1 MSRIDTR
8 RVTHQHTGELVVFLI
23 GMRVNQP
30 WRPDH
35 WLPAF
40 LAMPRMLAELLRD
53 RDSGLLGSRFLV
65 GADGATL
72 VQYWD
77 SQAKLY
83 AYASTPDAEH
93 RPAWAAFNRRVRRAP
108 RAIGIW
114 HETYVVDRAESIY
127 VGMPTF
133 GLARATSA
141 VEIGRRTERARDR
154 LAVGGSTP
162 GTDATE
168 LATT

>member
-8 RVTHQHTGELVVFLI
+8 RVTHEHTGELVVFLI
-23 GMRVNQP
+23 GMRVNQL

-40 LAMPRMLAELLRD
+40 LAMPRMLAELMRD
-53 RDSGLLGSRFLV
+53 PDSGLLGSRFLI

-72 VQYWD
+72 VQYWG
-77 SQAKLY
+77 SQDKLY
-83 AYASTPDAEH
+83 AYASAPQAEH

-127 VGMPTF
+127 VGMPTV

-154 LAVGGSTP
+154 LAEGRATSGA
-162 GTDATE
+162 DAADVT
-168 LATT
+168 AG